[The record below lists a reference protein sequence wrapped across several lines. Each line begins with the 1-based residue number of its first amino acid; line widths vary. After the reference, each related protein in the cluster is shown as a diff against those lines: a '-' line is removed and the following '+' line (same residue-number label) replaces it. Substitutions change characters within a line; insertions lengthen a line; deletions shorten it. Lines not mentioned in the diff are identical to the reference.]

1 MAERVEIVVNGRRRA
16 ALPVAPKLARRA
28 SPLSGF
34 LPEQYH
40 LSTFELPDCWIPYY
54 MVGLQFTRGLWKRH
68 FLENGK
74 PFEEIIRPG
83 DCYVVSPRE
92 ARRFRIEGE
101 GHVCMVSIEP
111 AVLQEMTA
119 GPPYRDPLE
128 LIRTRNCQDP
138 ILKGLLLQLQAD
150 LAAGCPSG
158 PLLGESL
165 CVKITETIIQRYS
178 LGRIRLDEYK
188 GGLSGARLRLTLEYI
203 EENLGLDLDGDRI
216 AAVSGLSK
224 YHFGKA
230 FKQSTGVTLHS
241 YVLSRRTR
249 RAQELLLQTDQSL
262 AAVASAAGFSDQS
275 HFTSLFTTRLG
286 ISPRAYRQTR
296 RRLSLSFRANEH
308 GPWKAI
314 PNLPQQNISQDR
326 GGAQN
331 AESS

>member
-16 ALPVAPKLARRA
+16 ALPVAPKFARRA
-28 SPLSGF
+28 SPPSGF
-34 LPEQYH
+34 IAEQYH

-74 PFEEIIRPG
+74 SFEEIIRPD
-83 DCYVVSPRE
+83 DCYVVGPRE
-92 ARRFRIEGE
+92 ARRFRIQGE

-111 AVLQEMTA
+111 AVLQEMIA
-119 GPPYRDPLE
+119 GSPYRDPLE
-128 LIRTRNCQDP
+128 LIRTRNGQDP
-138 ILKGLLLQLQAD
+138 AVKGLLLQLQTD
-150 LAAGCPSG
+150 LAADCPSG
-158 PLLGESL
+158 PLFGESL

-178 LGRIRLDEYK
+178 LGRTRLDEYK

-203 EENLGLDLDGDRI
+203 DENLGLDLDGDSI

-230 FKQSTGVTLHS
+230 FKQSTGMTLHS

-249 RAQELLLQTDQSL
+249 RGQELLLQTDLSL
-262 AAVASAAGFSDQS
+262 AAVAAAAGFSNQS
-275 HFTSLFTTRLG
+275 HFTSLFSTRLG

-308 GPWKAI
+308 PLTS
-314 PNLPQQNISQDR
+314 PTT
-326 GGAQN
+326 
-331 AESS
+331 

>member
-16 ALPVAPKLARRA
+16 ALPVAPKLAGRA
-28 SPLSGF
+28 SPSSGF

-83 DCYVVSPRE
+83 DCYVVGPRE

-111 AVLQEMTA
+111 AVLQEMIA
-119 GPPYRDPLE
+119 GSPYRDPLE
-128 LIRTRNCQDP
+128 LIRTRNGQDP
-138 ILKGLLLQLQAD
+138 ALKGLLLQLQAD

-158 PLLGESL
+158 PLFGESI
-165 CVKITETIIQRYS
+165 CVKITETIIQCYS
-178 LGRIRLDEYK
+178 LGRTRLDEYK

-203 EENLGLDLDGDRI
+203 DENLGLDLDGDNI

-230 FKQSTGVTLHS
+230 FKQSTGMTLHS

-249 RAQELLLQTDQSL
+249 RAQELLVRSDHSL
-262 AAVASAAGFSDQS
+262 ADVAAAAGFSSQS

-308 GPWKAI
+308 ALTSMG
-314 PNLPQQNISQDR
+314 SY
-326 GGAQN
+326 
-331 AESS
+331 